1 MVILRL
7 LKITQVGYVEE
18 VDLGDCWRDRIT
30 RAMKPLLFGKIH
42 SYSKSSAVNY
52 IHHGVDGL
60 HHTPRY
66 MCSFLS
72 KALPCLQQFF
82 VL

>member
-1 MVILRL
+1 M
-7 LKITQVGYVEE
+7 EE

-66 MCSFLS
+66 MCSCVLFCQRLYCVCNNS
-72 KALPCLQQFF
+72 SFCRF
-82 VL
+82 VEV

>member
-1 MVILRL
+1 M
-7 LKITQVGYVEE
+7 EE

-30 RAMKPLLFGKIH
+30 RAMKPLLYGKIH

-72 KALPCLQQFF
+72 KALLCLQQFF